1 MISIIIPTH
10 NRAASLTRAV
20 NSVRNQEY
28 KDFEL
33 IVVSDGSTDETDA
46 IMKDYTEKDRR
57 IKYCHYMHAQG
68 ANHAR
73 NVGVMESS
81 GEYIAFLDDD
91 DEWHPTKLT
100 KQLQVF
106 EGDKRIGLV
115 YSAIR
120 IIIQDKGIQYL
131 SIPEASGD
139 LSREILFHNCIK
151 TTSSVMLKRNVFEL
165 AGGFD
170 EKLPA
175 MQDYDLWIRCLQ
187 ITEVGCIREPLVNY
201 YVSDKSNQ
209 ISSYTDK
216 YITAMEIID
225 EKYRVIL
232 DSLTKNEYRIRNA
245 DKYADLAKIS
255 LKNKSTKQCRTYC
268 VKSIQSK
275 PNLYA
280 IKLYIASFL
289 DVDFVM
295 RILQSYR
302 GK

>member
-1 MISIIIPTH
+1 MISVIIPTH
-10 NRAASLTRAV
+10 NRAGSLIRAV
-20 NSVRNQEY
+20 ESVRNQEY

-33 IVVSDGSTDETDA
+33 IVVSDGSTDETDTV
-46 IMKDYTEKDRR
+46 MEEYTEKDRR

-91 DEWHPTKLT
+91 DEWYPNKLT

-120 IIIQDKGIQYL
+120 IIIQDKGIHYL
-131 SIPEASGD
+131 SIPKARGD
-139 LSREILFHNCIK
+139 LRKEILLHNCIK
-151 TTSSVMLKRNVFEL
+151 TTSSVLLKRNVFES

-175 MQDYDLWIRCLQ
+175 LQDYDFWIRCLQ
-187 ITEVGCIREPLVNY
+187 ITEVGYVREPLVNY
-201 YVSDKSNQ
+201 YVNDGSNQ

-225 EKYRVIL
+225 EKYIEL
-232 DSLTKNEYRIRNA
+232 FDSLTKNEYRIRNA
-245 DKYADLAKIS
+245 DKYAGLAKIS
-255 LKNKSTKQCRTYC
+255 LKNKNAKQCRTYC

-275 PNLYA
+275 PSLNA

-289 DVDFVM
+289 DLDFVM